1 MKVGISLSECVR
13 DIVIGKVAF
22 DDVMVICARTNFSVD
37 QLAKWGAVWD
47 WYKESTWLG
56 LDEQRTKDVVFEL
69 WKAGKIHQPRMFKN
83 DVTWGL
89 GRPIWRDLVVPPG
102 ELEHNK
108 ELRTA
113 WDNYQ
118 SVLSNLQ

>member
-1 MKVGISLSECVR
+1 MKVGISFSECIR
-13 DIVIGKVAF
+13 DIVIGKVLF

-37 QLAKWGAVWD
+37 QLANWISVWD
-47 WYKESTWLG
+47 WYKTGTWAG
-56 LDEQRTKDVVFEL
+56 LDEQQTKNVAISL
-69 WKAGKIHQPRMFKN
+69 WKTGKIHQPRMFKN

-102 ELEHNK
+102 EMEFNT
-108 ELRTA
+108 ELKTA

-118 SVLSNLQ
+118 TVLSNLQ